1 MALGASPSVVVMFNA
16 TVVFTAG
23 MYRYIVNPFGT
34 QNLVRH
40 TYTSLKEQS
49 EEDGNT
55 FEWDTRY
62 ETCTTAIV
70 STYRV

>member
-1 MALGASPSVVVMFNA
+1 MGASPSVVVMFNA
-16 TVVFTAG
+16 TVHTS
-23 MYRYIVNPFGT
+23 IVNLFGT

-62 ETCTTAIV
+62 ETCTRAIV
-70 STYRV
+70 ATYRV